1 MPILSEAGSDRADIL
16 NNARKYTLEF
26 DTVGAEAIMQV
37 PRKNRNIKI
46 ALVTDTFFHRGDPSY
61 DINNYDRFGRT
72 TRSLS
77 PTIERI
83 FNILKIPDTKEVFG
97 LTYRDL
103 LEMDET
109 TLTYVHDAVYELY
122 KERLKIQQE
131 QEKLLNGK

>member
-26 DTVGAEAIMQV
+26 DSIGADAIMQV

-46 ALVTDTFFHRGDPSY
+46 ALVTETFFHKGDKRY
-61 DINNYDRFGRT
+61 DITDHDHFGRVS
-72 TRSLS
+72 RELN

-83 FNILKIPDTKEVFG
+83 LNILKIPDTKEVFG

-109 TLTYVHDAVYELY
+109 TLTYVQDAVYELY

>member
-1 MPILSEAGSDRADIL
+1 MAYWS
-16 NNARKYTLEF
+16 
-26 DTVGAEAIMQV
+26 
-37 PRKNRNIKI
+37 
-46 ALVTDTFFHRGDPSY
+46 LVTEAFFHRGDKRY
-61 DINNYDRFGRT
+61 DINDPDHFGRVS
-72 TRSLS
+72 RQLD

-83 FNILKIPDTKEVFG
+83 FSILKIPDTKEVFG

-109 TLTYVHDAVYELY
+109 TLTYVQDTVYGLY